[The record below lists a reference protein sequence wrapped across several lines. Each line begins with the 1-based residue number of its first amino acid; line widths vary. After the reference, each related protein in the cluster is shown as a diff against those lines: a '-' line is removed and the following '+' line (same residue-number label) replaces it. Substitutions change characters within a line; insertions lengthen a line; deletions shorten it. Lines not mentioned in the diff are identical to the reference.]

1 MIRSI
6 LIAVIISLVTNC
18 LADPVYDTVDP
29 RDPALMP
36 RSEATFRVQNAVIA
50 KMASCPNSNVGQG
63 LFGVIMSAGPCD
75 QDSLFRSCEQKGR
88 YVKRSEV
95 DDCIYAILLV
105 PCDGEYYNV
114 GGDKLADTEC
124 RQLFGSS
131 PLLQF

>member
-1 MIRSI
+1 MKRSI
-6 LIAVIISLVTNC
+6 ITVVLSALVISC
-18 LADPVYDTVDP
+18 LADPFYDTVDP

-50 KMASCPNSNVGQG
+50 KMASCPNSNVGKA
-63 LFGVIMSAGPCD
+63 LFGVFSSAGPCED
-75 QDSLFRSCEQKGR
+75 DSLFRSCEQKGR

-114 GGDKLADTEC
+114 EGDRSADREC
-124 RQLFGSS
+124 RQLFGTPPS
-131 PLLQF
+131 LHF